1 MTTVIEK
8 LKDVES
14 TKGTNNKFNKVI
26 SYLDD
31 QDFVCVL
38 KFLLDKG
45 KTSGIKAAKLSRT
58 VNPVIYP
65 CNILDSFKSYLD
77 YITVNNNG
85 SDTNVYITQAFCNS
99 TGDRV
104 YAGKIVTKTL
114 KLGIGLKKLKTLQEF
129 SDILT
134 CQAQLAEL
142 FYDYPSH
149 PVGKDIIL
157 TEKLDGNRCMSI
169 VDDSCVMLSRENK
182 VISGFDSIEAE
193 LLAHFK
199 GYVLDGE
206 LIAYNDEKDSSEMFK
221 DTQTVIRKKADG
233 KVGLKYLLFDILTL
247 EEYSSETRTTSC
259 IERKQLLH
267 ELVPESDLIKEVP
280 ILYYGPYDE
289 EIVKTHLDMMLKK
302 GAEGLMMNIA
312 GAVYQSRRTRDLL
325 KLKIMKDVDLKVTG
339 FQ

>member
-1 MTTVIEK
+1 MTVIEK

-99 TGDRV
+99 TSDRV

-182 VISGFDSIEAE
+182 VISGFDSIESE
-193 LLAHFK
+193 LLANFK
-199 GYVLDGE
+199 GY
-206 LIAYNDEKDSSEMFK
+206 A
-221 DTQTVIRKKADG
+221 
-233 KVGLKYLLFDILTL
+233 
-247 EEYSSETRTTSC
+247 
-259 IERKQLLH
+259 
-267 ELVPESDLIKEVP
+267 LVS
-280 ILYYGPYDE
+280 
-289 EIVKTHLDMMLKK
+289 
-302 GAEGLMMNIA
+302 
-312 GAVYQSRRTRDLL
+312 
-325 KLKIMKDVDLKVTG
+325 
-339 FQ
+339 